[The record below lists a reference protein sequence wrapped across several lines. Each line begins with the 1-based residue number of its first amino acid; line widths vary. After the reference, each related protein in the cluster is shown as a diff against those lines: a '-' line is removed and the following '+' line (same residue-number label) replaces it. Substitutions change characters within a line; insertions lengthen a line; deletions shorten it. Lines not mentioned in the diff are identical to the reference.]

1 MEPAFVARHILG
13 AGKKFTIVPSWKWK
27 IVYRILKTL
36 PRASLAKL
44 HN

>member
-27 IVYRILKTL
+27 IVYRILKNA
-36 PRASLAKL
+36 PESLVAKL
-44 HN
+44 P